1 MNRVLQHLLIA
12 TIASSFASLLE
23 SIAVNSFLLSAD
35 HEIADGYDEE
45 NDTVPVNSTCVTVYN
60 TTCHSDPL
68 CEAAGYISF
77 HMTVLACFR
86 LII

>member
-35 HEIADGYDEE
+35 HEIADGYDKE
-45 NDTVPVNSTCVTVYN
+45 NDTVPVNSTYVSVYN
-60 TTCHSDPL
+60 TTCDPL
-68 CEAAGYISF
+68 CEAASYIFF